1 MLLSRHSSS
10 PKHRHAL
17 LPTAT
22 ECLLLVGRRVRAK
35 KVQLAISELEN
46 TFVNFKKWKATTTN
60 PNATVQSLVR
70 QSTKLFSLR
79 MRLRISPPLPT
90 TNNLVNHPADFDC
103 LCCAQQVSRIMIH
116 KLD

>member
-79 MRLRISPPLPT
+79 MRLWISPPLPT
-90 TNNLVNHPADFDC
+90 PSKDFDC

-116 KLD
+116 KLY